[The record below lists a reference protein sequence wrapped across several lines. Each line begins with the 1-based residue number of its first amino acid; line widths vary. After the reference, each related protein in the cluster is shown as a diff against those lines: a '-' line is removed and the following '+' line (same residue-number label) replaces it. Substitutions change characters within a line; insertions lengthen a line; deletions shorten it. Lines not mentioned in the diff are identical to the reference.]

1 MDYRTA
7 PTCRADMLA
16 DVAAYLAREWPH
28 GASMGLPCASRIA
41 HDSDNSCRSIYAFPC
56 SHYDGSRWVI
66 VTDAY
71 GNTADADD
79 PETAFHEWGKKY
91 GRKVGA

>member
-7 PTCRADMLA
+7 PTFRADTLA
-16 DVAAYLAREWPH
+16 TVARYLEREWPH

-41 HDSDNSCRSIYAFPC
+41 HDSDNASRAIYAFPC

-66 VTDAY
+66 VSDAY
-71 GNTADADD
+71 GNTTHADD
-79 PETAFHEWGKKY
+79 PDTAFQKWCQKY
-91 GRKVGA
+91 GREVA